1 MQGRKHEKR
10 CSKMKKR
17 LLTILLV
24 AVMAAGSI
32 FVFTGCGSKES
43 SSSDGGWKYIKDKG
57 RLVVGL
63 DDTFAPMGFRDKDDK
78 LVGFDIDLA
87 RAVGK
92 ELDIKIKFRPI
103 DWDAKES
110 ELKSKKIDC
119 IWNGMSATKERQK
132 SMALSNKYLNN
143 KIVIMS
149 YDKGLNVTKASQLK
163 NYNVGTQAGSA
174 ALDTLKANKDYDSFQ
189 DKVKEYKSYD
199 DAMLD
204 MKAGRIDCIVI
215 DEVLG
220 EYKNNKSDQKMYL
233 SDYNF
238 GDDYYAIGF
247 RKSDTEL
254 RDKVNDAIKAV
265 IDSGEAA
272 KISKKWF
279 GKDIVVFE
287 GYDK

>member
-32 FVFTGCGSKES
+32 FVFTGCGSKE

-92 ELDIKIKFRPI
+92 EMDIKIKFRPI

>member
-1 MQGRKHEKR
+1 
-10 CSKMKKR
+10 MKKR

>member
-1 MQGRKHEKR
+1 
-10 CSKMKKR
+10 MKKR

-92 ELDIKIKFRPI
+92 EMDIKIKFRPI

>member
-1 MQGRKHEKR
+1 
-10 CSKMKKR
+10 
-17 LLTILLV
+17 
-24 AVMAAGSI
+24 
-32 FVFTGCGSKES
+32 
-43 SSSDGGWKYIKDKG
+43 
-57 RLVVGL
+57 
-63 DDTFAPMGFRDKDDK
+63 
-78 LVGFDIDLA
+78 
-87 RAVGK
+87 
-92 ELDIKIKFRPI
+92 
-103 DWDAKES
+103 
-110 ELKSKKIDC
+110 
-119 IWNGMSATKERQK
+119 
-132 SMALSNKYLNN
+132 
-143 KIVIMS
+143 
-149 YDKGLNVTKASQLK
+149 
-163 NYNVGTQAGSA
+163 
-174 ALDTLKANKDYDSFQ
+174 
-189 DKVKEYKSYD
+189 
-199 DAMLD
+199 MLD